1 MKKLIFILFCIPFFV
16 IGQSKKEL
24 KQTVVQYQ
32 DTISNLN
39 SIIKLQKEESIKM
52 ESSEDILKTEIS
64 DLDIEITE
72 IKNKNNLLIREKKK
86 LVRDMRFL
94 QKKKK
99 KTRIKLQL

>member
-39 SIIKLQKEESIKM
+39 SIIKSQK
-52 ESSEDILKTEIS
+52 SSQDILKAEIS

-72 IKNKNNLLIREKKK
+72 INNKNNSLIREKKK
-86 LVRDMRFL
+86 LVRDHEVSS
-94 QKKKK
+94 KKE
-99 KTRIKLQL
+99 